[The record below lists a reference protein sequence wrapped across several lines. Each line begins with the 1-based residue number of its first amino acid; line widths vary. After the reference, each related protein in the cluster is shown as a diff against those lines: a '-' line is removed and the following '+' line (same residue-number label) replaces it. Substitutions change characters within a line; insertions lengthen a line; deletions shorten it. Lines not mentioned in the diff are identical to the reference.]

1 MDKKTAVIYLASGNS
16 KRFGEDNKLLKEI
29 GTKPMYRYGLDRL
42 AAICKDCENCEII
55 VVTQYEEII
64 KEVYEEIIQPIQRIE
79 VYKNSGQTDKSSS
92 KKIKSIVKTTFCPES
107 KYGISWSIKA
117 GIKAAE
123 DADYYAFFVADQP
136 DMKRE
141 TIEGFLSFMADGHYE
156 LGCIR
161 TEENLGNPVWF
172 SKKYKKEL
180 LSLNG
185 DCGGK
190 KILKK
195 HIENVKFFKVLE
207 ESELCDI
214 DYPKEMQAMLAKR
227 GKSS

>member
-16 KRFGEDNKLLKEI
+16 KRFGEENKLLKKI

-42 AAICKDCENCEII
+42 VDICKSRENCEIV

-64 KEVYEEIIQPIQRIE
+64 KEAYE
-79 VYKNSGQTDKSSS
+79 
-92 KKIKSIVKTTFCPES
+92 SIVRTTFCLES

-117 GIKAAE
+117 GIKAAK

-141 TIEGFLSFMADGHYE
+141 TIEGFLSFMADGDCE
-156 LGCIR
+156 LGCVR

-180 LSLNG
+180 LSLTG

-195 HIENVKFFKVLE
+195 HIENARFFKVLE

>member
-16 KRFGEDNKLLKEI
+16 KRFGKDNKLLKKI

-42 AAICKDCENCEII
+42 VNICKDRENYEIV
-55 VVTQYEEII
+55 VVTQYEEIVQQ
-64 KEVYEEIIQPIQRIE
+64 VYEEVIQKIQE
-79 VYKNSGQTDKSSS
+79 ET
-92 KKIKSIVKTTFCPES
+92 VKTTFCPES

-117 GIKAAE
+117 GIHAAN

-136 DMKRE
+136 DMKKE
-141 TIEGFLSFMADGHYE
+141 TIANFFSFMEEQDCE
-156 LGCIR
+156 LGCVR
-161 TEENLGNPVWF
+161 TEEQLGNPVWF

-195 HIENVKFFKVLE
+195 HIENAKFFKVLE

-214 DYPKEMQAMLAKR
+214 DYPKEIQAMLAKR
-227 GKSS
+227 DKSS